1 MPAVIQSHARLSLRV
16 IGFLLGAAAVGHA
29 APPAAPVEAPLRFE
43 LVAPGVWKA
52 TLGAPEDL
60 TLLKAAAVTPRT
72 DALGAMPAA
81 SFPLDRRAIV
91 GRLSPGKVALRFPL
105 ALDEDVY
112 GLGVDFRSMR
122 RQGSAFQL
130 HVDHWGGRTGRTH
143 APVPFYVSTR
153 GYGVFIDSSRYVTMY
168 VGSAVRLAAP
178 KKPPVIDRTTSAKT
192 WSSLP
197 RSDSI
202 EALVPAPG
210 VEVYVFAGPTAMDA
224 VRRYNLFGGGGALPP
239 KWGLGFMT
247 RTPTAYTADDALAEV
262 AEFRKRGIPL
272 DMLGLEPGWHDHAY
286 PTSFEWDKQRFPDPR
301 GFLARLDELH
311 VRANL
316 WFNPYVS
323 PTAPLYQ
330 QLLPHAGSH
339 LVWNGIV
346 PDYSQPAA
354 RRIFADHLRD
364 KVVGLSARAIGGFKV
379 DEVDGYDH
387 WLWPDLAAFP
397 SGHDGEQL
405 RQTYGLLVQR
415 LLMDLYRG
423 LNRRTLG
430 QVRGTNGFA
439 SSFPFV
445 IYNDN
450 YAFDEYI
457 TAVGNSAFAG
467 VLWSPEVRG
476 GEGEDMLRRVQAVC
490 FSPLAL
496 FNGWATATKLWTH
509 AAVADDIRH
518 AIKLRMRLLPY
529 WYTAFAQSH
538 YEGTPVVRP
547 MPLLADFAAAAAT
560 RATALDATANPYA
573 NPRVVEVK
581 DQYMIGDAL
590 LVAPIAPGAKTRT
603 VVLPAGKWFDFH
615 TGRLVG
621 EQQTIEIAPALGE
634 TPVFVK
640 DGALVPMIADRLF
653 APGPDETLALEVR
666 HYGEKPGAFVLY
678 DDDGETFDYE
688 RGEFTWTRLSV
699 ARDASGAWQGAV
711 TPDPN
716 GKRWRY
722 ANVTWTFMPTR

>member
-1 MPAVIQSHARLSLRV
+1 MRAFLVVGLFLSVSAVSY
-16 IGFLLGAAAVGHA
+16 A
-29 APPAAPVEAPLRFE
+29 APPRAPAEAPLRFE
-43 LVAPGVWKA
+43 PVAPGVWK
-52 TLGAPEDL
+52 TTVGTPESL
-60 TLLKAAAVTPRT
+60 TLLKAAAATPRT
-72 DALGAMPAA
+72 DALGALPATP
-81 SFPLDRRAIV
+81 FPLDRSQIV
-91 GRLSPGKVALRFPL
+91 GRLAQGKVALRFPL
-105 ALDEDVY
+105 ALDEEVY

-143 APVPFYVSTR
+143 APAPFYVSSK
-153 GYGVFIDSSRYVTMY
+153 GYGVFIDSSRYVNLY
-168 VGSAVRLAAP
+168 VGTAVRLAASQ
-178 KKPPVIDRTTSAKT
+178 KPPVIDRTTSPKT
-192 WSSLP
+192 WSSAP
-197 RSDSI
+197 RADSI

-224 VRRYNLFGGGGALPP
+224 VRRYNLFAGGGALPP

-247 RTPTAYTADDALAEV
+247 RTPTAYTSAEALAEV

-286 PTSFEWDKQRFPDPR
+286 PTSFEWDARRFPDPKA
-301 GFLARLDELH
+301 FLARLDELH

-330 QLLPHAGSH
+330 KLLPYAGSH

-354 RRIFADHLRD
+354 RRIFADHLRE
-364 KVVGLSARAIGGFKV
+364 KVVGLSPRALGGFKV

-387 WLWPDLAAFP
+387 WLWPDLAVFP

-405 RQTYGLLVQR
+405 RQTYGVLVQR
-415 LLMDLYRG
+415 VLMDLYRG

-430 QVRGTNGFA
+430 QVRGSNGFA

-476 GEGEDMLRRVQAVC
+476 GEGEDMLRRIQAVC

-509 AAVADDIRH
+509 AEVADHIRD
-518 AIKLRMRLLPY
+518 AIRLRLRLLPY
-529 WYTAFAQSH
+529 WYTSFAQYH

-547 MPLLADFAAAAAT
+547 MPLVAGVTAPGAA
-560 RATALDATANPYA
+560 RPGALDATANPYA
-573 NPRVVEVK
+573 AARVTEVK
-581 DQYMIGDAL
+581 DQYMVGDSL
-590 LVAPIAPGAKTRT
+590 LVAPIAPGAKTRK
-603 VVLPAGKWFDFH
+603 VVLPPGKWFDFQ

-621 EQQTIEIAPALGE
+621 EHETIEITPALSE

-640 DGALVPMIADRLF
+640 DGALIPMIGDRLF
-653 APGPDETLALEVR
+653 APAPDETLPLDVR
-666 HYGEKPGAFVLY
+666 HYGEKPGTFLVY

-688 RGEFTWTRLSV
+688 RGERTWTRLSV
-699 ARDASGAWQGAV
+699 ERDASGAWKGAV

-716 GKRWRY
+716 GRRWRY
-722 ANVTWTFMPTR
+722 ADVTWTFMPVQ